1 MRAVIFAGG
10 SIEDYGYTAGLLR
23 RDDFIIAAD
32 SGYDHL
38 QKMGIKPNV
47 MIGDMDSVAGGYE
60 ADEIVRL
67 NVMKDETDTEAAA
80 MLAAERGA
88 DEILIL
94 GAIGSRADHSI
105 ANVLLLK
112 KLSDL
117 GISACAANEKNEIY
131 FLDKTLALSGK
142 KNDLVSI
149 LPLCELCGVTTEGL
163 FYALS
168 DDTLHFGAARGVSN
182 VMTAQRCTISA
193 KSGCAL
199 VIKSRD

>member
-10 SIEDYGYTAGLLR
+10 SIEDYAYTAGLLR
-23 RDDFIIAAD
+23 RGDFIIAAD

-38 QKMGIKPNV
+38 KKIGVKPDI
-47 MIGDMDSVAGGYE
+47 MIGDMDSVSGGYE

-80 MLAAERGA
+80 ALAAERGA
-88 DEILIL
+88 DEILLL
-94 GAIGSRADHSI
+94 GAIGSRADHSF
-105 ANVLLLK
+105 ANMLLLK
-112 KLSDL
+112 KLSDM

-131 FLDKTLALSGK
+131 FLDKTLTLKGK

-168 DDTLHFGAARGVSN
+168 KETLHFGAARGVSN
-182 VMTAQRCTISA
+182 VMTAEECSISA
-193 KSGCAL
+193 ESGCAF